1 MVFNYKRLERAG
13 LLMTLIFL
21 LVTDP
26 SIAYEIKIFNTE
38 IEVYNDGVSKV
49 INDIIIDTTNIKET
63 FSIPAYSPES
73 VIVRDDK
80 GELKFATLG
89 TNIIIEPRARTE
101 DYKITIQYLTNTLT
115 SKNGDGWS
123 LSYLIPAYKK
133 IKAEKI
139 NSAGLILS
147 LPNTATIN
155 SFSDNGIIFTENS
168 NLKIGWKLSLDENKD
183 TTIQAEYHNKINRK
197 VDYIKIAFYSLLS
210 IILMV
215 ALVFCIRYGYCK
227 ITKRLTK
234 GKKDILKTLDSRE
247 KDVINLLL
255 ENNNQVYQSKI
266 QKDTSISKATL
277 SRIIKRLESRNIIEV
292 RPSGNTNLIIVQDW
306 FVKK

>member
-1 MVFNYKRLERAG
+1 MIKR
-13 LLMTLIFL
+13 TSIIICIIFL
-21 LVTDP
+21 LSP
-26 SIAYEIKIFNTE
+26 SIFAYEIQSFNTE
-38 IEVYNDGVSKV
+38 IEVYNDGVSKIV
-49 INDIIIDTTNIKET
+49 NDLILDTTNIKEA

-101 DYKITIQYLTNTLT
+101 EYKVTIQYLTNTLT

-133 IKAEKI
+133 I

-147 LPNTATIN
+147 FPNTATIN
-155 SFSDNGIIFTENS
+155 SFSDGGIIFTENS

-183 TTIQAEYHNKINRK
+183 TTIQAKYHNKINRK

-210 IILMV
+210 IILIV
-215 ALVFCIRYGYCK
+215 ALVLCIKHGYCK

-234 GKKDILKTLDSRE
+234 GKKDIMKTLDSRE

-255 ENNNQVYQSKI
+255 KNNNQLYQSKI

-292 RPSGNTNLIIVQDW
+292 RPSGNTNLIIVLDW

>member
-1 MVFNYKRLERAG
+1 
-13 LLMTLIFL
+13 
-21 LVTDP
+21 
-26 SIAYEIKIFNTE
+26 
-38 IEVYNDGVSKV
+38 
-49 INDIIIDTTNIKET
+49 
-63 FSIPAYSPES
+63 
-73 VIVRDDK
+73 
-80 GELKFATLG
+80 LKFATLG

-101 DYKITIQYLTNTLT
+101 EYKVTIQYLTNTLT

-123 LSYLIPAYKK
+123 LSYLIPTYK
-133 IKAEKI
+133 KI

-147 LPNTATIN
+147 FPNTATIN
-155 SFSDNGIIFTENS
+155 SFSDGGIIFTENS

-183 TTIQAEYHNKINRK
+183 TTIQAKYHNKINRK

-210 IILMV
+210 IILIV
-215 ALVFCIRYGYCK
+215 ALVLCIKHGYCK

-234 GKKDILKTLDSRE
+234 GKKDIMKTLDSRE

-255 ENNNQVYQSKI
+255 KNNNQLYQSKI

-292 RPSGNTNLIIVQDW
+292 RPSGNTNLIIVLDW